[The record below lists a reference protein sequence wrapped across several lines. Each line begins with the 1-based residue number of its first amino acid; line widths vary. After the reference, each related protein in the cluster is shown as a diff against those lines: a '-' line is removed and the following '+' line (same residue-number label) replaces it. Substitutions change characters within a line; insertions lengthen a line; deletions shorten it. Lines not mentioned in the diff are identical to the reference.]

1 MGKAPRLQGRCAL
14 GAISTCLVS
23 VLLLSKCSLTAVSDT
38 LASVPCRVAACKE
51 GGLLRRGKGVV
62 PCKRR
67 GRTVYDGQ
75 P

>member
-1 MGKAPRLQGRCAL
+1 MVVEEDGPEMGAEGLCTIKK
-14 GAISTCLVS
+14 S
-23 VLLLSKCSLTAVSDT
+23 SKCSLTAVSDT

-62 PCKRR
+62 PYKRR